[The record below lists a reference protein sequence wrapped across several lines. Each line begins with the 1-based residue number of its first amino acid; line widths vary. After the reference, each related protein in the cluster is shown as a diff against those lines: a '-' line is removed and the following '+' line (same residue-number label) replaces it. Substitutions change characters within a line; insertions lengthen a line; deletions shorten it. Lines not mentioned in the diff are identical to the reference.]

1 MTFRRYFLF
10 QITSKLWPSC
20 HAFTLSISN
29 LQCPKQNPTPHIEK
43 NLCTLGFYATPCC
56 VPKQIFIPMQSLL
69 ITDKFGVAR
78 ELPLQR
84 QQLEQSP
91 CKALLQ
97 RCNEADRAQQPRC
110 ATHRHLGVQE
120 PFVGFVL
127 RSRPP
132 YEDWNSV
139 HLVPS
144 KEQIICKFQ

>member
-1 MTFRRYFLF
+1 MTFRRYVLF

-43 NLCTLGFYATPCC
+43 KSMYLGLLSNTLLCT
-56 VPKQIFIPMQSLL
+56 KQIFIPMQSLL

-110 ATHRHLGVQE
+110 ATHRHFGVQE

-127 RSRPP
+127 HSRPP
-132 YEDWNSV
+132 YKDWNSV
-139 HLVPS
+139 HLFPS